1 MKTGFGALE
10 SDPDSKHQVNLT
22 GAQKT
27 LLITLYAKALDSQ
40 SKHSILHDDKAYEI
54 VKSLDFNFDTAQ
66 GYGNKNI
73 IVVRAKQFDEWTK
86 EFLGENPGCVVLN
99 LGCGLDS
106 RATRIRPLFPRV
118 SWFDVDYPEVIK
130 ERTAFF
136 SNDAN
141 YHMVASSI
149 TESEWLDNVPKDKPA
164 MIIADGVL
172 EYLSEDEVKS
182 LLNRLTAHFPSG
194 QIAFDVMNSYAIEQ
208 GKARLKAAM
217 GTEHR
222 WAVDDLK
229 AVDALDPKLK
239 RTASLSLFASKYISG
254 LEFKYRLMYGLVRLF
269 PNFKNMIR
277 LLRYVFYNR
286 PGLS

>member
-1 MKTGFGALE
+1 MG
-10 SDPDSKHQVNLT
+10 V
-22 GAQKT
+22 QKT

-40 SKHSILHDDKAYEI
+40 SKHSMLHDDKAYEI
-54 VKSLDFNFDTAQ
+54 VKSLDFNFETAQ

-86 EFLGENPGCVVLN
+86 EFLKSNPDSIVLN

-106 RATRIRPLFPRV
+106 RVARIRPIFPQV

-136 SNDAN
+136 SKDAT

-149 TESEWLDNVPKDKPA
+149 AESAWLDQVPKEKPA

-172 EYLSEDEVKS
+172 EYLPENEVKS
-182 LLNRLTAHFPSG
+182 LLNRLTDHFSSG
-194 QIAFDVMNSYAIEQ
+194 QIAFDVMSSYAIEQ
-208 GKARLKAAM
+208 GRARLKAAM
-217 GTEHR
+217 GAEHL

-229 AVDALDPKLK
+229 AVDALDLKLK
-239 RTASLSLFASKYISG
+239 RTASLSLFSSKYISG

-277 LLRYVFYNR
+277 LLRYKF
-286 PGLS
+286 